1 MRMLALLPPLF
12 VATACNVSTD
22 SRNDQV
28 TVNTAGI
35 ANAAG
40 DIADRTDQAVSDV
53 GNSVEGTGER
63 IENAVDNLDIDVDV
77 GRNEDGN
84 SQ

>member
-1 MRMLALLPPLF
+1 MRMLALLPLLLT
-12 VATACNVSTD
+12 AAACNVQTD

-35 ANAAG
+35 ENAA
-40 DIADRTDQAVSDV
+40 DDVANQADQAVSDV
-53 GNSVEGTGER
+53 GNSVEGAGER

-77 GRNEDGN
+77 GRDADSN
-84 SQ
+84 SN